1 MKPSSQKG
9 ENCMQ
14 HLRSS
19 EGGIFKESHEIQD
32 GIRIILIYINVVE
45 TVGIVIGNT
54 IIIIAYTVIVVT
66 CVVEWEKRRYYEI
79 RTISLSYHI
88 E

>member
-1 MKPSSQKG
+1 
-9 ENCMQ
+9 MQ

-54 IIIIAYTVIVVT
+54 IIIIAYTVIVVA
-66 CVVEWEKRRYYEI
+66 
-79 RTISLSYHI
+79 
-88 E
+88 